1 MMKITALL
9 TLLTTIL
16 LLSGC
21 FFGEPYDSGYHDHG
35 YGQDYGYG
43 GNQQPAPQHRGRRTL
58 PN

>member
-1 MMKITALL
+1 MMKLTALL
-9 TLLTTIL
+9 TLFTTIL

-21 FFGEPYDSGYHDHG
+21 FFGDSNYGHDHG

-43 GNQQPAPQHRGRRTL
+43 GTQQPSPQHRGRRTL

>member
-16 LLSGC
+16 LLNGC
-21 FFGEPYDSGYHDHG
+21 FFGEPNHGHDHG

-43 GNQQPAPQHRGRRTL
+43 GNQQPTPQHRGRRTL